1 MSRERSFDN
10 VRIIKTI
17 DPALQGLLFVWFAYS
32 LSEGDSSYKLVFTIL
47 LAVQLLSV
55 LFNFFT
61 HFRRKLKTERIIYLI
76 TMSAWGASYAYVKM
90 FVKEKYFQS
99 HDLSLIARDGV
110 YEFSLLIVGCALAA
124 WYALICF
131 REIKGSIKRRIKED

>member
-1 MSRERSFDN
+1 MSREQSFDN

-32 LSEGDSSYKLVFTIL
+32 LSEGDISYKLVFTIL

-76 TMSAWGASYAYVKM
+76 AMSAWGASYAYVKM
-90 FVKEKYFQS
+90 FVTEKYFQS

-110 YEFSLLIVGCALAA
+110 YEFSLLIAGCALAA